1 MAVIVRE
8 KVNCSGEWWVFINH
22 KGKRRSKK
30 IGSKKAANAVK
41 REVEARLAN
50 GDLGLLQ
57 EKKPTLA
64 EYGRKLIFEPHIMEW
79 ADTTRSNYTNL
90 FEGHIEPY
98 AIAKMDLNK
107 IERRHVA
114 EWLTELKKHLAKSS
128 IKTVV
133 AMASGFL
140 QHAIEFNIVETNPF
154 SRTYKLIGSKQ
165 KKDGLALDP
174 GNLKVYSKE
183 EAAEVVELSKLL
195 GIRDHAFV
203 TTMLRSGMRLGEM
216 LGLEWQKIDFEKRT
230 ALVDQ
235 SWDYRHRALVP
246 PKNGK
251 PRLVNLSQYV
261 IEVLQE
267 LQTVTPWAGPVDP
280 LFVSPTSPTG
290 DRLSDSSIRSK
301 YYRIRPKPVTLHGLR
316 HSYATLRVAA
326 GHNIVDVSNQLGHA
340 SVAFTLERYTHWL
353 PSEHKHE
360 VDELDTLHLSAP
372 YTHPEQTE
380 STQVADLTKKLH

>member
-8 KVNCSGEWWVFINH
+8 KKKGSGEWWVFINH
-22 KGKRRSKK
+22 NGKRRSKK
-30 IGSKKAANAVK
+30 VGSKKAANAVK
-41 REVEARLAN
+41 REVEASLAN

-64 EYGRKLIFEPHIMEW
+64 EYSRKLIYEPNIMEW
-79 ADTTRSNYTNL
+79 ADNTRSNYTKL
-90 FEGHIEPY
+90 FERHLEPY
-98 AIAKMDLNK
+98 AIAQMDLNK
-107 IERRHVA
+107 IERKHVA

-128 IKTVV
+128 IKTIV
-133 AMASGFL
+133 AMVSGFF
-140 QHAIEFNIVETNPF
+140 QHAIEFGIVETNPV

-174 GNLKVYSKE
+174 GKLKVYSKE
-183 EAAEVVELSKLL
+183 EAAEVIELSELL
-195 GIRDHAFV
+195 GIRGHAFV
-203 TTMLRSGMRLGEM
+203 TTKLRSGMRLGEM

-235 SWDYRHRALVP
+235 SWDYKHRKLVP

-251 PRLVNLSQYV
+251 PRRVNLSQYV
-261 IEVLQE
+261 VEVLQK
-267 LQTVTPWAGPVDP
+267 LQADTPWAGPVDP
-280 LFVSPTSPTG
+280 VFVTHTG
-290 DRLSDSSIRSK
+290 NRLNDSAIRK
-301 YYRIRPKPVTLHGLR
+301 QYERIRPKPVTLHGLR
-316 HSYATLRVAA
+316 HSYATIRVAA

-340 SVAFTLERYTHWL
+340 SVAFTLERYTHWV

-372 YTHPEQTE
+372 PLHPEQTG
-380 STQVADLTKKLH
+380 SAQVADFTKKLH